1 MANSFSFVVGELDTA
16 SSLARLI
23 RRSFLFC
30 WWYVVFATMNVDFF
44 ESQLEF
50 TAAGNPTGYQRIN
63 PLGRMGSR
71 HNRGSP
77 AHLIIDRDGLIRS
90 RRPI

>member
-30 WWYVVFATMNVDFF
+30 WWYVVFATLNVNFF

-50 TAAGNPTGYQRIN
+50 PAAGDPTSCQRIN
-63 PLGRMGSR
+63 PLARVGSR
-71 HNRGSP
+71 LNRWSS
-77 AHLIIDRDGLIRS
+77 AHLIIDGDG
-90 RRPI
+90 